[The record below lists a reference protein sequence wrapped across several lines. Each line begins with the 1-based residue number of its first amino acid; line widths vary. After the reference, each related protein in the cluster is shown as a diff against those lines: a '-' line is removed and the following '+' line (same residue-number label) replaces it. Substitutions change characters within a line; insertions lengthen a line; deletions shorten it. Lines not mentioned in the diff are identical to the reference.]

1 MSSFNKASQQFFLLE
16 YKSNPGIWRHEM
28 KGLHLSGVQM
38 DVKVLAMIDWPR
50 SVSILSKHSG
60 HMT

>member
-1 MSSFNKASQQFFLLE
+1 ME
-16 YKSNPGIWRHEM
+16 
-28 KGLHLSGVQM
+28 GLHLSGVQM

-50 SVSILSKHSG
+50 SASILSIHSG